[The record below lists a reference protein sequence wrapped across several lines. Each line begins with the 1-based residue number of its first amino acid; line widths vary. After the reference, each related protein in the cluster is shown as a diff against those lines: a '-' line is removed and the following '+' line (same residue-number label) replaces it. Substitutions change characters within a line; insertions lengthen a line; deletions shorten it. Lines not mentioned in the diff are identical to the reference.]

1 MLYGNDAVEGLRKV
15 GGGAWGGVQG
25 VLVFQPNKPS
35 FGVADGLTV
44 IAWLQEVPGSYV
56 R

>member
-1 MLYGNDAVEGLRKV
+1 MEGLRKV
-15 GGGAWGGVQG
+15 GKLEVSGGVQG